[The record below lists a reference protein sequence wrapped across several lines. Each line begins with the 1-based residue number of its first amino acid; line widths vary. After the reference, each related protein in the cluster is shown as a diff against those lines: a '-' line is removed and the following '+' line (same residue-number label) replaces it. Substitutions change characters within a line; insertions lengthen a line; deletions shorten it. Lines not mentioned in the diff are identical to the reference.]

1 MARKQNGFGNS
12 KSLAFKGV
20 KSPGNRIDKVPKV
33 KAAGSY
39 PSDRRFGST
48 VSRTVIERYDAESD
62 WIRWRKGYEYY
73 VKAAFEDLETATP
86 VCGSP
91 GAELA
96 DVCYNPGLPVQSDPA
111 KPNYNPQYILY
122 EQDATLYGDTNFSI
136 DIKLSG
142 WHFSTLNSDTGNHYC
157 IKRTLETPVNM
168 FNVTEVL
175 YTSEAKA
182 NNELWV
188 KGTTGPDAALLL
200 RSLGERVT
208 DGETNNSNGE
218 PVELRGKST
227 EATLTYALNDKQQP
241 AIYTGKST
249 YENPTTVSV
258 VVNLD
263 DLKTYTEANGFNFY
277 EANGENL
284 NKYIGKIGYFPQFYN
299 VQTYSAASD
308 NYLIFKDGSY
318 FFEVDLSENVFSD
331 DANPKQAFYILE
343 RETILP
349 PSLYDVTAA
358 DPIFATQRYASSVK
372 GKYLF
377 QKSDYQ
383 RFFGNTYLTGELV
396 EQQINRTSFPI
407 LPFIIQSV
415 NVHLGKVTFTAE
427 PFVSTLQL
435 EDLPPYEGPGYLVFA
450 AYSFTQTQ
458 LDTDAFGDY
467 YHRIEGPYNN
477 VYEQA
482 VGDTEFSKL
491 VWYRKTNDID
501 PYDLPFVEVFTNST
515 VGLRPATIYGCSCP
529 SYSSAQLRMP
539 QTTQG
544 PTERKINRQRNYPL
558 PTALGRKDYE
568 SIGLDAAAGKVQS
581 WQTKQQRASFN
592 LCKHSICAMFS
603 DHLKLQEPNTY
614 QTIDAREQFGAKLA
628 ADIEEVGVEF
638 QEAYRRG
645 GITMLEL
652 VFAIGQSINY
662 DDVELAYLVLN
673 ADEQFSA
680 NIELSATSA
689 VAQRYNQL
697 L

>member
-1 MARKQNGFGNS
+1 MARKQNGFGNP

-73 VKAAFEDLETATP
+73 VKAAFEDLEQETP

-91 GAELA
+91 GAELS
-96 DVCYNPGLPVQSDPA
+96 DVCYNPGLPTQPDPT
-111 KPNYNPQYILY
+111 KPGYNPQYLLY
-122 EQDATLYGDTNFSI
+122 EQDATLYADTNFFI

-175 YTSEAKA
+175 YTNTAKE

-188 KGTTGPDAALLL
+188 KGTVGPDAPVLL
-200 RSLGERVT
+200 RSLGERLT
-208 DGETNNSNGE
+208 DGETNNSDGE

-227 EATLTYALNDKQQP
+227 EATLTYVLNDKQEP
-241 AIYTGKST
+241 AAYTGKST
-249 YENPTTVSV
+249 YDNPTTVEVKVRLS
-258 VVNLD
+258 
-263 DLKTYTEANGFNFY
+263 DLEKYTEANGFNFY
-277 EANGENL
+277 EENGEDL
-284 NKYIGKIGYFPQFYN
+284 SKYIGKIGYFPQFYN
-299 VQTYSAASD
+299 VQSYAAGQD
-308 NYLIFKDGSY
+308 YLTFKDDSY
-318 FFEVDLSENVFSD
+318 FFEVDLSENVSST
-331 DANPKQAFYILE
+331 DANPRQAFYILE

-358 DPIFATQRYASSVK
+358 DPIFATQVYESTVE

-396 EQQINRTSFPI
+396 ETQINSTSFPV
-407 LPFIIQSV
+407 LPFVIQDF
-415 NVHLGKVTFTAE
+415 NVHLGVVTFTAE
-427 PFVSTLQL
+427 PFVSTLDL
-435 EDLPPYEGPGYLVFA
+435 FDLPAENETGYLVFA

-458 LDTDAFGDY
+458 LDTDDYGDY

-482 VGDTEFSKL
+482 LGTPEFSKL
-491 VWYRKTNDID
+491 IWYRKINNLD
-501 PYDLPFVEVFTNST
+501 PYDIPFVKVFTNPT
-515 VGLRPATIYGCSCP
+515 TGLRPATIYGCSCP

-544 PTERKINRQRNYPL
+544 TQQRKINRQRNYPL

-614 QTIDAREQFGAKLA
+614 QTIEAREQFGAKLA
-628 ADIEEVGVEF
+628 ADIKEVGAEF

-645 GITMLEL
+645 GITMLEI

-673 ADEQFSA
+673 ADDQFSA